1 MRFTSI
7 SHGGQSRHSQ
17 AWGGFHADT
26 TARAVWDWQRP
37 LECSLSQ
44 DKTLAERGD
53 TGPLGPSPALPF
65 CPRPTPGFAFR
76 NTFTAR
82 KTSFFGAYLPQ
93 SLQNTEA
100 ALSLRQRKTA
110 GRDPAAGPARVD
122 A

>member
-44 DKTLAERGD
+44 DKTLAEHGHQ
-53 TGPLGPSPALPF
+53 PPWAQP
-65 CPRPTPGFAFR
+65 
-76 NTFTAR
+76 
-82 KTSFFGAYLPQ
+82 
-93 SLQNTEA
+93 
-100 ALSLRQRKTA
+100 
-110 GRDPAAGPARVD
+110 GPAVLSTPHTGVHVP
-122 A
+122 